1 MVTRDS
7 CDVDF
12 NFIKLCFYRVLEV
25 ISVFLLEYLLS
36 SNMESILEKYVDFIY
51 VDWWV
56 VCEFVDFWMHDVI

>member
-51 VDWWV
+51 VD
-56 VCEFVDFWMHDVI
+56 